1 MTAARR
7 LALTPDAGAG
17 LVAREAFAALPPEWD
32 KAACPAEEF
41 ASERLARN
49 LALPPGRSA
58 FPQRPDLFY
67 SINFRGL
74 DKHGEAFA
82 QWQAHGV
89 PVAVWC
95 VDNPWNLLSG
105 LRSDFWKQARLFVT
119 DPSFI
124 PGLRA
129 HGAQF
134 VRHLPLGVDAARFGA
149 APTHDAPLTATQ
161 GMRPLVFVGRSEFP
175 DKNRFFVGQSV
186 AETLLRQAKTVS
198 DAGQRAD
205 FFWWLK
211 KLELDGPGT
220 TLWPGSAA
228 RKAGLGAEECS
239 FSWRLDCLR
248 AALPCGLTVFGDAG
262 WQAHFSGA
270 GTGEANAEADLR
282 PPVDYYGSLP
292 AVYRTAEFSLN
303 MTSFLLPHGLNQRHF
318 DIWASGGFCLL
329 DATPGLDLFPK
340 ALTEPVT
347 FATAEGIPD
356 LVAAFQKDSSGKRE
370 LAKRWQRHVVA
381 EHSYA
386 LRMRALVDAVF
397 C

>member
-17 LVAREAFAALPPEWD
+17 LVAAEAFAALPPEWD
-32 KAACPAEEF
+32 RASCPLEEF
-41 ASERLARN
+41 APERLARN

-82 QWQAHGV
+82 LWQTHGV

-105 LRSDFWKQARLFVT
+105 LRGDFWKQTHLFVT

-134 VRHLPLGVDAARFGA
+134 VSHLPLGVDAARFGA
-149 APTHDAPLTATQ
+149 VPARDTAAAPAQ
-161 GMRPLVFVGRSEFP
+161 GMRPVVFVGRSEFP
-175 DKNRFFVGQSV
+175 DKGRFFVGHSV
-186 AETLLRQAKTVS
+186 AETFLHQAKAMSGT
-198 DAGQRAD
+198 GQRAD
-205 FFWWLK
+205 FFWWLDA
-211 KLELDGPGT
+211 LGLDAPGT

-239 FSWRLDCLR
+239 FTWRLDCLR
-248 AALPCGLTVFGDAG
+248 AALPCGLTMFGDAG
-262 WQAHFSGA
+262 WRAHFPGTGA
-270 GTGEANAEADLR
+270 GDANTEPDLR

-292 AVYRTAEFSLN
+292 AIYRAAEFSLN

-329 DATPGLDLFPK
+329 DATPGLDLFPRE
-340 ALTEPVT
+340 LTEPVT
-347 FATAEGIPD
+347 FTTAGDIPD
-356 LVAAFQKDSSGKRE
+356 LVATFQKDPSGKRE
-370 LAKRWQRHVVA
+370 LSKRWQRHIAA

-397 C
+397 L